1 MNLLCVAHLNL
12 LAVALRIP
20 ARGRLTRATGVR
32 GRALLLATSTL
43 GKTAEWSP
51 TVETAS
57 AIGQAYNPYG
67 CDLCG
72 KGDCSKPATVNAA
85 TKCCSCAADS
95 SCAELQQGTMAPC
108 YLEYGCDLCGKGVCS
123 KPATE
128 NAATKCCSC
137 AADSSCADLQQ
148 GTMDP
153 CPNPDDI
160 TDEALSVP

>member
-1 MNLLCVAHLNL
+1 
-12 LAVALRIP
+12 
-20 ARGRLTRATGVR
+20 
-32 GRALLLATSTL
+32 
-43 GKTAEWSP
+43 
-51 TVETAS
+51 
-57 AIGQAYNPYG
+57 
-67 CDLCG
+67 
-72 KGDCSKPATVNAA
+72 
-85 TKCCSCAADS
+85 
-95 SCAELQQGTMAPC
+95 MAPC